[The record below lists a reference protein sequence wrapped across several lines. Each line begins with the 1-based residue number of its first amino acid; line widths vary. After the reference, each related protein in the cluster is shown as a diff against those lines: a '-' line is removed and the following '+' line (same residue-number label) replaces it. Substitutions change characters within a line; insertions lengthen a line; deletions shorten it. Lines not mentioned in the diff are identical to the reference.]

1 MKEIKAIIRPA
12 RLYAVL
18 TALREIPGMPGFTM
32 SEVRAFSGA
41 HPDPRS
47 RSHGIDA
54 IDSFELTKIECVV
67 DDEKATAV
75 VDTIARA
82 AHTGNPGDGK
92 IFVYEVRDAV
102 NIRTGEHGEKAI

>member
-54 IDSFELTKIECVV
+54 IDSFELTKIESVV
-67 DDEKATAV
+67 SDDKVSV
-75 VDTIARA
+75 VLEAIARA

-92 IFVYEVRDAV
+92 VFVYEVRDAV